1 MDAWD
6 ALELVRKIAPTDA
19 NLNASVDADPDVSVV
34 ATLDVKVV
42 VLNVPAVQD
51 VAHAKILVLDAL
63 DVKAAVTTAL
73 ELAVGN
79 V

>member
-19 NLNASVDADPDVSVV
+19 NLNASVDADPDVLVV

-51 VAHAKILVLDAL
+51 VAHAKIPVLDAL
-63 DVKAAVTTAL
+63 DVKVAATIVL
-73 ELAVGN
+73 ELAVDS